1 MFRKMVADN
10 VKTAFRL
17 PSGVDK
23 DLIRNLIWQLHQQ
36 QQHQKNINQQ
46 HQNIKQF
53 TSEVVSKY
61 TQEKTCAE
69 ASF

>member
-1 MFRKMVADN
+1 MADDN

-17 PSGVDK
+17 PSGINEDF
-23 DLIRNLIWQLHQQ
+23 IRNLIWQHHHQ

-46 HQNIKQF
+46 QQNTKQF
-53 TSEVVSKY
+53 TSEGVSKH

-69 ASF
+69 VSF